1 MKPQEKIKF
10 TLAFD
15 CNGLDDVAIHA
26 TTTARKRGERSRDIY
41 LCCRELLCNVPCQP
55 LVQRHQ
61 SMSEYGIVD
70 VWSESKNVFELIR
83 PAWQQ
88 HGTCRGEGTDIF
100 FHERYLHA
108 VREAKKLCDIC
119 VVRQSCLD
127 FAIKNDCVGVWG
139 GLTTVERRNE
149 IRRRRRDGTYVKS
162 AKKKRYASR
171 IAGGEVLPRP
181 RPSKG

>member
-1 MKPQEKIKF
+1 M
-10 TLAFD
+10 
-15 CNGLDDVAIHA
+15 DDVAVHA
-26 TTTARKRGERSRDIY
+26 TTTTRKSSERRRDIH
-41 LCCRELLCNVPCQP
+41 LCDRELLCNVLCQS

-70 VWSESKNVFELIR
+70 VWSESKNVFELLR
-83 PAWQQ
+83 PDWQQ
-88 HGTCRGEGTDIF
+88 YGTCRGEGTDIF

-119 VVRQSCLD
+119 VVRQKCLD

-149 IRRRRRDGTYVKS
+149 TRRRRRDGTHVKS
-162 AKKKRYASR
+162 TTKKRYARR
-171 IAGGEVLPRP
+171 IASGEVLPRP